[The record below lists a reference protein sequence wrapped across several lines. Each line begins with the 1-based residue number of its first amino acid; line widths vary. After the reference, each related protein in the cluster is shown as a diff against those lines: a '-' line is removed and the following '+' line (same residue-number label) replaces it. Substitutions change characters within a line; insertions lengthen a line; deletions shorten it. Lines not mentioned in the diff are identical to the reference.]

1 MLQFQILGRRQF
13 PFKAIS
19 MRFACTNFP
28 DAIPLFAC
36 AEASSAVQTPY
47 NGSEGASVHM
57 HARPW
62 LS

>member
-1 MLQFQILGRRQF
+1 MSQFQILGRRQF
-13 PFKAIS
+13 PLKAIPI
-19 MRFACTNFP
+19 RFAYATFS
-28 DAIPLFAC
+28 DTIPLFAC

-47 NGSEGASVHM
+47 KGSGGSSVHM